1 MSIYFMSLTI
11 SIHCFVHCLYYLC
24 QFPLLLSLPLLSPF
38 YTNSLFIVIMLLDF
52 RRCVCLSFI
61 FFSFLTKVLTM
72 MKFKIKNIII
82 LYKPRN
88 YLYQHRVSLRP
99 QEQEVCTVSSIVLR
113 LHMMGHNMVFMLRTK
128 FETSWRELIKH

>member
-24 QFPLLLSLPLLSPF
+24 HFPLLLSLPLLSPF

-88 YLYQHRVSLRP
+88 YLYQHRVQKCL
-99 QEQEVCTVSSIVLR
+99 TVLYDSGLYFESVLFVMQ
-113 LHMMGHNMVFMLRTK
+113 LHLECVH
-128 FETSWRELIKH
+128 